1 MRVIRILA
9 VLTATVAL
17 TACLDS
23 TTLVKLKPDG
33 SGTVEQTTLVNTSA
47 LKGMMGAQDGKQVGG
62 PVVNRDDLERT
73 AARMGK
79 GVKLVSAEPFKAANG
94 FEGTKAIFAF
104 EDINQIQISQD
115 PNMGGGTGDRLGTEP
130 TADDPVKF
138 NFTRGATSSRLTI
151 NYIDKPPSKDATPN
165 PAGGGDMPDL
175 SNPMVMNMIK
185 TMFKGFKIN
194 IGLEVVGSI
203 VKTNAEY
210 VSGPRITLL
219 EMDVEAL
226 LADEAKFKALQGKLG
241 PDASLSQ
248 VKPLLEGHQGDQ
260 DRRPLD
266 QRRIRVPEV
275 KAKQAIGP
283 RSSRSRFVPR
293 RGRETR

>member
-1 MRVIRILA
+1 MRVIRIVA
-9 VLTATVAL
+9 VLIATVAL

-33 SGTVEQTTLVNTSA
+33 SGTVEQTTLVNTAA
-47 LKGMMGAQDGKQVGG
+47 LKGMMGAQGGKPAEG
-62 PVVNRDDLERT
+62 PVIDRADLERT

-79 GVKLVSAEPFKAANG
+79 GVTLVSAEPVKMSSG

-104 EDINQIQISQD
+104 QDINQIQISQD
-115 PNMGGGTGDRLGTEP
+115 PNLSGGTGNNRNTTEP
-130 TADDPVKF
+130 SADDPVKF
-138 NFTRGATSSRLTI
+138 NFTRGATSSTLTI

-185 TMFKGFKIN
+185 SMFKGFKIN

-203 VKTNAEY
+203 VKTNADY

-226 LADEAKFKALQGKLG
+226 LADEAKFKELQGKLG

-248 VKPLLEGHQGDQ
+248 IKPFLKDIKGIKID
-260 DRRPLD
+260 
-266 QRRIRVPEV
+266 
-275 KAKQAIGP
+275 GP
-283 RSSRSRFVPR
+283 SISVEFR
-293 RGRETR
+293 